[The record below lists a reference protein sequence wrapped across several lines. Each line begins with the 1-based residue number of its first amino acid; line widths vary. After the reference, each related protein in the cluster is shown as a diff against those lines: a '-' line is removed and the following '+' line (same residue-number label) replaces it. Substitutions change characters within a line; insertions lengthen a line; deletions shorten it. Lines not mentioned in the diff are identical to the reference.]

1 MFSSHCI
8 VECIALRCVRL
19 CSLRC
24 CSMGIAA
31 QRETVWSS
39 RAEHLPSLAW
49 RGNNQRLIQQYLVFA
64 GPRHRASAQGGR
76 FSVLHHLHKAAAG
89 GCGGFEKSAKTCASS
104 CILCLLL
111 IHRLWI
117 LSLILDCIL
126 RCCLA
131 APAHCRKRLTRC
143 ARYPASASQV
153 DLTDDYVVMALL
165 GGGSWEQNMTPLQ
178 TRGEDGSVQDVR
190 LDQETF
196 RDMVSL
202 LG

>member
-1 MFSSHCI
+1 M
-8 VECIALRCVRL
+8 
-19 CSLRC
+19 
-24 CSMGIAA
+24 
-31 QRETVWSS
+31 
-39 RAEHLPSLAW
+39 
-49 RGNNQRLIQQYLVFA
+49 
-64 GPRHRASAQGGR
+64 
-76 FSVLHHLHKAAAG
+76 
-89 GCGGFEKSAKTCASS
+89 
-104 CILCLLL
+104 
-111 IHRLWI
+111 
-117 LSLILDCIL
+117 ILDCIL